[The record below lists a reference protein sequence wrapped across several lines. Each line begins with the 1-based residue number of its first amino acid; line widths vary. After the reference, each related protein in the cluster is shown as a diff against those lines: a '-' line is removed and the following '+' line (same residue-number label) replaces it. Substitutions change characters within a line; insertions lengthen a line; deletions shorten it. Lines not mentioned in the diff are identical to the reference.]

1 MTNDYRLA
9 HSGLADRHRMA
20 RPLRSHQSPLP
31 GRRGFLALLG
41 M

>member
-20 RPLRSHQSPLP
+20 RPLGQNNSLYRDAEDSSLRSE
-31 GRRGFLALLG
+31 
-41 M
+41 